1 MRKFQM
7 FQRRGK
13 TYLAR
18 TIMQI
23 CQTLLVP
30 IGTVGILK
38 SSAHHGRGPVRIV
51 QDNEAVGV
59 QDDCSNQHGLLMVV
73 ARMHRMLA

>member
-23 CQTLLVP
+23 CQTLLVL
-30 IGTVGILK
+30 ITVGISK
-38 SSAHHGRGPVRIV
+38 PRPHHGGGPVRIV
-51 QDNEAVGV
+51 QDNEAAAV
-59 QDDCSNQHGLLMVV
+59 QDDCSNEHGLLVVV